1 MKLKL
6 LLKSFVL
13 FLLISFSVQ
22 AQPWIKNL
30 PKKAKEQL
38 TFFDYQKAF
47 YDYWAPYNVKKGTY
61 IKNGVKKKAVGWK
74 QFKRWEYEMEGKVN
88 PQTGEFPKESAWQ
101 IHKNFMQ
108 TNPEPPT
115 AQNAN
120 WTSLGPTTT
129 WGGYAGIGRVNCIA
143 FHPTDANTFWIGAAA
158 GGLWHT
164 SDNGSTWN
172 CLTDNNAVLAV
183 SDIIIPSDFATSNT
197 IYIATGDKDG
207 WDNNSV
213 GVLKSTD
220 GGISWN
226 ATGITYSIAA
236 YELVTRLLVDP
247 SDNQTIIAATTS
259 GVYKTTN
266 GGTTW
271 NNQLTATSFKDLEYL
286 PGNFSTLYGSTDNGE
301 IYTST
306 DAGANWTLT
315 YSDANSYRIEL
326 AVSANQPNW
335 VYGVASDVDDGLYAI
350 LKSTDG
356 GSSFNIT
363 YSGTTSN
370 LLGWELDGSD
380 IGGGQGWYDLAI
392 EASPTDANMIF
403 IGGVNT
409 WGSIDGGNTW
419 TITNHWWGDG
429 GAPEVHA
436 DKHFLKYHNNGTLFE
451 CNDGG
456 IYQTADNGLT
466 WTSISD
472 GLVISQ
478 MYKLGI
484 SQTVADET
492 ITGLQDNGSKLLS
505 AGSWNDVKGGD
516 GMECLIDYTDVNVQ
530 YATYV
535 NGQITRTTDHWTSDI
550 VDIEPIGAGEGAW
563 VTPYIIDPTNSQT
576 LYAGYEDVWKTTD
589 RGDNWTQISTITT
602 SDKIRSMAIANSNTQ
617 VLYVA
622 DPYIIWK
629 TIDGGNNWTDI
640 TGTLPTSSS
649 SIRAIAVKNDDENTL
664 WVCFSGYNA
673 NRVFE
678 STDGGATW
686 NNISTGLPNIPT
698 SSIIQNKQSTSDV
711 ELYLGTEVGVYL
723 KKGTANWTFYNDNL
737 PNVTIGELE
746 IYYDANNPQSSKLR
760 AATYGRG
767 LWETPVF
774 GGIVTPAPV
783 AGTADSTTHICS
795 GGTAS
800 MSLTGNTGTI
810 QWQRSSNG
818 TSGWVNVTSG
828 TGATTA
834 NYTTGNLTNT
844 LYYRAKVSQTG
855 YTDVYSN
862 VISIIVNT
870 IPTIALNSLT
880 LTASPAGASYQWFDC
895 ANGNS
900 PISGATAQTYTATI
914 NGNYGVT
921 VSQFG
926 QACPSTCTTISTVG
940 ISDMATSK
948 ETFFVYPSP
957 ATDAITIEVSKDL
970 IGKKYSVTDEQG
982 KVVVSGKL
990 TNEKSIVRLNEF
1002 AAGIY
1007 IIQINNQNKKIV
1019 KK

>member
-1 MKLKL
+1 MKLHL
-6 LLKSFVL
+6 LLKSLVL
-13 FLLISFSVQ
+13 VVLISFSAQ
-22 AQPWIKNL
+22 AQPWLKNL
-30 PKKAKEQL
+30 PKKNKEQL

-61 IKNGVKKKAVGWK
+61 VENGVKKKALGWK

-88 PQTGEFPKESAWQ
+88 HQTGEFPKESAWE

-129 WGGYAGIGRVNCIA
+129 WGGYAGIGRINCVA
-143 FHPTDANTFWIGAAA
+143 FHPTDANTFWVGAAS

-164 SDNGSTWN
+164 SDNGSTWS

-183 SDIIIPSDFATSNT
+183 SDIIIPSDFSTSNT

-220 GGISWN
+220 GGTSWN
-226 ATGITYSIAA
+226 PTGITYSIAA
-236 YELVTRLLVDP
+236 YELVTRLLIDP

-259 GVYKTTN
+259 GVYKTIN

-286 PGNFSTLYGSTDNGE
+286 PGNFSTLYGSTGNGE

-306 DAGANWTLT
+306 DAGATWMLT
-315 YSDANSYRIEL
+315 YSDANAYRIEL

-335 VYGVASDVDDGLYAI
+335 VYAVASDVDYGLYAI
-350 LKSTDG
+350 LKSTDSG
-356 GSSFNIT
+356 NSFNT
-363 YSGTTSN
+363 AYSGTTSN

-419 TITNHWWGDG
+419 TITNHWYGDG
-429 GAPEVHA
+429 GMPEVHA

-456 IYQTADNGLT
+456 VYQTADNGST

-472 GLVISQ
+472 GLIISQ

-505 AGSWNDVKGGD
+505 ASSWSDVKGGD

-535 NGQITRTTDHWTSDI
+535 NGQITRTTDHWTNDI
-550 VDIEPIGAGEGAW
+550 IDIEPIGAGEGAW
-563 VTPYIIDPTNSQT
+563 VTPYIIDPLNNQT
-576 LYAGYEDVWKTTD
+576 LYAGYADVWKTTD
-589 RGDNWTQISTITT
+589 RGDNWTQISTMNT

-622 DPYIIWK
+622 DPYILWK
-629 TIDGGNNWTDI
+629 TTDGGNNWTDI

-649 SIRAIAVKNDDENTL
+649 SIRAIAVKNDDENTV
-664 WVCFSGYNA
+664 WVTFSGYNSS
-673 NRVFE
+673 RVFE
-678 STDGGATW
+678 SIDGGATW

-698 SSIIQNKQSTSDV
+698 SSIVQNKQSTSDV

-723 KKGTANWTFYNDNL
+723 KKGIANWTFYNDNL

-746 IYYDANNPQSSKLR
+746 IYYDINNPQSSKLR

-774 GGIVTPAPV
+774 GGVVLPAPV

-795 GGTAS
+795 GATAS

-828 TGATTA
+828 TGGTTTS
-834 NYTTGNLTNT
+834 YTTGNLTNT

-862 VISIIVNT
+862 VISIIVNPL
-870 IPTIALNSLT
+870 PTIALNSLT

-895 ANGNS
+895 TNNNS
-900 PISGATAQTYTATI
+900 PISGASAQTFTATA
-914 NGNYGVT
+914 NGSYGVT

-926 QACPSTCTTISTVG
+926 QGCISACTTVSTVG
-940 ISDMATSK
+940 IGDIATSK

-957 ATDAITIEVSKDL
+957 ATDVITIEISKDL

-990 TNEKSIVRLNEF
+990 SNEKSIVRLNEF

-1007 IIQINNQNKKIV
+1007 IIQINNMNKKIV

>member
-1 MKLKL
+1 MKVSSLLRFIAL
-6 LLKSFVL
+6 LL
-13 FLLISFSVQ
+13 FLNLSAH
-22 AQPWIKNL
+22 AQPWLKNL
-30 PKKAKEQL
+30 PKKNKELL

-47 YDYWAPYNVKKGTY
+47 YDYWAPYNVKKGVY
-61 IKNGVKKKAVGWK
+61 IKNGVTKKALGWK
-74 QFKRWEYEMEGKVN
+74 QFKRWEYEMEAKVN
-88 PQTGEFPKESAWQ
+88 PQTGEFPKETAWQ

-108 TNPEPPT
+108 ANPEPPT

-143 FHPTDANTFWIGAAA
+143 FHPTDPNTFWVGAAA

-172 CLTDNNAVLAV
+172 CLTDDNAVLAV
-183 SDIIIPSDFATSNT
+183 SDIAIPSDFATSST
-197 IYIATGDKDG
+197 IYIATGDKDA

-220 GGISWN
+220 GGTTWNTIGIS
-226 ATGITYSIAA
+226 YSIAA
-236 YELVTRLLVDP
+236 YELVTRLIIDP
-247 SDNQTIIAATTS
+247 NDNQTILAATTS
-259 GVYKTTN
+259 GVYKTSN

-306 DAGANWTLT
+306 DAGATWMLT
-315 YSDANSYRIEL
+315 YSDTNAYRIEL
-326 AVSANQPNW
+326 AVSANQINW
-335 VYGVASDVDDGLYAI
+335 VYAVASDVDYGLYAI

-356 GSSFNIT
+356 GSSFNT
-363 YSGTTSN
+363 TFSGTTSN

-380 IGGGQGWYDLAI
+380 FGGGQGWYDLAI
-392 EASPTDANMIF
+392 EASPTDANRLF
-403 IGGVNT
+403 IGGINT

-456 IYQTADNGLT
+456 VYQTADNGLT
-466 WTSISD
+466 WTDRSN
-472 GLVISQ
+472 GLIISQ

-492 ITGLQDNGSKLLS
+492 ITGLQDNGSKLYS
-505 AGSWNDVKGGD
+505 SSTWSDVKGGD

-550 VDIEPIGAGEGAW
+550 IDIEPIGAGEGAW
-563 VTPYIIDPTNSQT
+563 VTPYIIDPLNNQT
-576 LYAGYEDVWKTTD
+576 LYAGYADVWKTTD
-589 RGDNWTQISTITT
+589 RGDNWTQISTMAT

-622 DPYIIWK
+622 DPYILWK
-629 TIDGGNNWTDI
+629 TTDGGNNWTDI

-649 SIRAIAVKNDDENTL
+649 SIRAITVKNDDENTL
-664 WVCFSGYNA
+664 WVCLSAYNA

-678 STDGGATW
+678 STDGGSTW

-698 SSIIQNKQSTSDV
+698 SSIVQNIQSTSDV
-711 ELYLGTEVGVYL
+711 ELYLGTEVGVYF
-723 KKGTANWTFYNDNL
+723 KKGIANWTFYNDNL

-746 IYYDANNPQSSKLR
+746 IYYDVNTPQSSKLR

-774 GGIVTPAPV
+774 GGIVIPSPV

-795 GGTAS
+795 GTTAS

-862 VISIIVNT
+862 VISVIINT
-870 IPTIALNSLT
+870 IPTISLNNLT
-880 LTASPAGASYQWFDC
+880 LTASPAGATYQWVDC
-895 ANGNS
+895 NSGN
-900 PISGATAQTYTATI
+900 ATI
-914 NGNYGVT
+914 NGATNQTFTATANGSYGVT

-926 QACPSTCTTISTVG
+926 QGCPSACTTVSTVG
-940 ISDMATSK
+940 ISDIATSK
-948 ETFFVYPSP
+948 ESFFVYPSP
-957 ATDAITIEVSKDL
+957 ATDIITVEVSKDL
-970 IGKKYSVTDEQG
+970 IGKKYVVTDEQG
-982 KVVVSGKL
+982 KVLVSGKL
-990 TNEKSIVRLNEF
+990 TNEKSTVRLNEF

-1007 IIQINNQNKKIV
+1007 IIQINNMNKKIV